1 MQVEFSFEWDQDKAA
16 SNLRKHGILF
26 EVGVKV
32 FLDKGRTTVPD
43 DRFDYGEVR
52 YNAFGYVDNRL
63 YSVIF
68 TKDLA
73 RNVVRIISARKA
85 NARER
90 KRYGHRE
97 IHH

>member
-1 MQVEFSFEWDQDKAA
+1 MQDQFSFEWDQDKAA

-26 EVGVKV
+26 EVGAKV
-32 FLDKGRTTVPD
+32 FLDDARTTILD
-43 DRFDYGEVR
+43 DRIDYGELR
-52 YNAFGYVDNRL
+52 QIAYGYVDNRL
-63 YSVIF
+63 YSVVF
-68 TKDLA
+68 TEDFS
-73 RNVVRIISARKA
+73 RNVIRIISARKA

>member
-1 MQVEFSFEWDQDKAA
+1 MQDAFSFEWDQDKAE

-26 EVGVKV
+26 EVGAKV
-32 FLDKGRTTVPD
+32 FLDIARTTIVD
-43 DRFDYGEVR
+43 NRRDYGEVR
-52 YNAFGYVDNRL
+52 LNAFGYIDNRL
-63 YSVIF
+63 YSVVF
-68 TKDLA
+68 VEDVS

-90 KRYGHRE
+90 KCYGHRE